1 MKSYYK
7 SFFLVGGWLLSLQL
21 NAQTQPTQSFTLEQ
35 CIEFAL
41 GNSITMQNSVI
52 DEEIA
57 KSKVKETIGIGL
69 PQISGS
75 INATNNP
82 QLQRFFG
89 TKQRLFGLSGL
100 DQSLYPS
107 FFPNLGD
114 NDVLASQNFFQLKN
128 SFNGSVTINQLIFN
142 GSYLVGLKA
151 SSTYKDIAV
160 KTTSQ
165 NKEQI

>member
-7 SFFLVGGWLLSLQL
+7 LFLLVGSWLLGSQL
-21 NAQTQPTQSFTLEQ
+21 HAQTQPAQDVQSFTLEQ

-75 INATNNP
+75 VNATNNP

-89 TKQRLFGLSGL
+89 TKQRLFGLSAEVINRCIQAFS
-100 DQSLYPS
+100 QSR
-107 FFPNLGD
+107 
-114 NDVLASQNFFQLKN
+114 
-128 SFNGSVTINQLIFN
+128 
-142 GSYLVGLKA
+142 
-151 SSTYKDIAV
+151 
-160 KTTSQ
+160 
-165 NKEQI
+165 